1 MHTNSASLLTNTA
14 LIAIGVLA
22 VGFLLWFLI
31 ALTLEKNGTHVRC
44 RIEFQID
51 GASTDAIGRK
61 PIREVSAPR
70 PWPVGLD
77 FARTDLV
84 THRAVRAVAITPKR
98 RLTDESWQAGHI

>member
-1 MHTNSASLLTNTA
+1 MHTNSASLLTNMA
-14 LIAIGVLA
+14 LVAIGVLA
-22 VGFLLWFLI
+22 IAFLLWFLI

-44 RIEFQID
+44 RTEFQID
-51 GASTDAIGRK
+51 GASTDAMERK

-70 PWPVGLD
+70 SWPVGLD

-98 RLTDESWQAGHI
+98 RLTDESWQAGRI